1 MAVLTGMSESQD
13 NDEVGTVPGPVIKA
27 SVVAKFAVA
36 SAMMVAIPTGLFLAS
51 LWGYFDGA
59 LR

>member
-1 MAVLTGMSESQD
+1 MSESQD